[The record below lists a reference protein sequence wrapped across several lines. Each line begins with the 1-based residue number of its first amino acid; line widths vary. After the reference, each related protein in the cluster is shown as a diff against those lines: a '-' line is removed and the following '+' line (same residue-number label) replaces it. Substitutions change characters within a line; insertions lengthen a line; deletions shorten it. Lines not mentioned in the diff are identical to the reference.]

1 MASVDLEI
9 LFPAFLAG
17 LLVLSTHVPL
27 GELVLE
33 RGIVFIDLA
42 IAQVAGLGVVAAD
55 AMGWEPNGWS
65 VQVSAVAAAL
75 VAAAFLIWTER
86 RLAAFQEAV
95 IGVVFVVAASAE
107 IVLLSYNPHGAEHL
121 KDLLAGQILWVQLA
135 QLVPVLVLYALV
147 VAALLFL
154 DLRRRRA
161 TFYALFAVT
170 ITASVQLVGVF
181 LVFASLIVPAL
192 AVHAAPRRMR
202 LAAGYTVGFIGYVL
216 GLLAS
221 ANYDFPTGAA
231 IVCLL
236 AAVGAA
242 AAVALKR
249 SQQYRSLSPSER
261 NQH

>member
-1 MASVDLEI
+1 MTTPSGGCSPASEAMVADHSLDI
-9 LFPAFLAG
+9 LWPAFLAG
-17 LLVLSTHVPL
+17 LLVLATHVPL
-27 GELVLE
+27 GRMVLD

-65 VQVSAVAAAL
+65 VQASAVVAAL
-75 VAAAFLIWTER
+75 LAAAFLIWSER
-86 RLAAFQEAV
+86 HLAAFQEAV

-107 IVLLSYNPHGAEHL
+107 IILLSYNPHGAEHL
-121 KDLLAGQILWVQLA
+121 KDLLVGQILWVELA

-147 VAALLFL
+147 VAALIFL
-154 DLRRRRA
+154 DLRRRRV

-192 AVHAAPRRMR
+192 AAQAAPRDLR
-202 LAAGYTVGFIGYVL
+202 LATGYVVGFTGYVL

-221 ANYDFPTGAA
+221 ANYDF
-231 IVCLL
+231 
-236 AAVGAA
+236 
-242 AAVALKR
+242 
-249 SQQYRSLSPSER
+249 
-261 NQH
+261 